1 MARGRMEIADQGPE
15 DVRRVVLVPTPLY
28 LVGCTDY
35 ASRCAAMDIEA
46 APTRDPGPVPRPS
59 AGSEPPPS
67 SAGALSAASEGTP
80 SRSAT
85 PVAATLV
92 EPGPI
97 RTWIEEHDH
106 SWLFVGVYLGLAV
119 ILSVFVS
126 LFWLAFMAGAHLL
139 LECIRHYRPGW
150 GARDILTHS
159 LWEVKLDFALVLLAL
174 ALVLYV
180 DVVLGVL
187 GIQSAARAA
196 AVTRAGA
203 KTVTRMAAWER
214 YLRGFLVTIDEIV
227 RISRAAVLLRRGR
240 PVRAAAAEERGPVH
254 PWSREWGLGD
264 RISLG
269 LIAICILLIVATPLL
284 TPYDW
289 NRTLGALLSELQ
301 PFPS

>member
-1 MARGRMEIADQGPE
+1 MDSRSVHSHDRDQGRQTQGGSRQPA
-15 DVRRVVLVPTPLY
+15 
-28 LVGCTDY
+28 
-35 ASRCAAMDIEA
+35 ASASALSVA
-46 APTRDPGPVPRPS
+46 SPGPTSPE
-59 AGSEPPPS
+59 GEP
-67 SAGALSAASEGTP
+67 AE
-80 SRSAT
+80 
-85 PVAATLV
+85 ATLV

-119 ILSVFVS
+119 VLSVFVS
-126 LFWLAFMAGAHLL
+126 LFWLVFMAGVHLL

-180 DVVLGVL
+180 DIVLGVL
-187 GIQSAARAA
+187 GVQSAARAA

-240 PVRAAAAEERGPVH
+240 PVRAAPAEERGPVY
-254 PWSREWGLGD
+254 PWGSEWGLGD

-269 LIAICILLIVATPLL
+269 LIAICILLISATPLL
-284 TPYDW
+284 THYDW
-289 NRTLGALLSELQ
+289 NQTLSALLTELQ

>member
-1 MARGRMEIADQGPE
+1 MNLKSIHSPDSDGGAQPGQGSSPRTTRAAAL
-15 DVRRVVLVPTPLY
+15 DVTSMRTA
-28 LVGCTDY
+28 G
-35 ASRCAAMDIEA
+35 
-46 APTRDPGPVPRPS
+46 S
-59 AGSEPPPS
+59 AGE
-67 SAGALSAASEGTP
+67 
-80 SRSAT
+80 
-85 PVAATLV
+85 PVAPMLV
-92 EPGPI
+92 EPGPV

-119 ILSVFVS
+119 VLSVFVS
-126 LFWLAFMAGAHLL
+126 LFWLVFMAAVHLL

-240 PVRAAAAEERGPVH
+240 PVRVATAEARGPMF
-254 PWSREWGLGD
+254 PWAGPWGIGD
-264 RISLG
+264 RVSLG
-269 LIAICILLIVATPLL
+269 LIAICILLIAATPLL
-284 TPYDW
+284 THYDW
-289 NRTLGALLSELQ
+289 NQTLTSLIIELR

>member
-1 MARGRMEIADQGPE
+1 MHIEPLHSRDSDGGQQRGGTSHP
-15 DVRRVVLVPTPLY
+15 P
-28 LVGCTDY
+28 
-35 ASRCAAMDIEA
+35 A
-46 APTRDPGPVPRPS
+46 APPAMSIASLGP
-59 AGSEPPPS
+59 
-67 SAGALSAASEGTP
+67 
-80 SRSAT
+80 AT
-85 PVAATLV
+85 PGGKPVAPTLV
-92 EPGPI
+92 EAGPI

-119 ILSVFVS
+119 VLSVFVS

-240 PVRAAAAEERGPVH
+240 PLRATAAEARGPVR
-254 PWSREWGLGD
+254 PWGSQWGLGD

-269 LIAICILLIVATPLL
+269 LIAICILLIVSTPLL

-289 NRTLGALLSELQ
+289 NQTLGALMRELQ

>member
-1 MARGRMEIADQGPE
+1 
-15 DVRRVVLVPTPLY
+15 
-28 LVGCTDY
+28 
-35 ASRCAAMDIEA
+35 MDTESTH
-46 APTRDPGPVPRPS
+46 PYDPGTVPRAS
-59 AGSEPPPS
+59 AGSEPSPA
-67 SAGALSAASEGTP
+67 SAGALSVAPQG
-80 SRSAT
+80 AT
-85 PVAATLV
+85 SPPGAPVEATLV

-240 PVRAAAAEERGPVH
+240 PVRVAAAEERGPVH

-269 LIAICILLIVATPLL
+269 MIAICILLIVATPLL

-289 NRTLGALLSELQ
+289 SWTMGTLLYELQ